1 MGTNTGLISG
11 RVKKVPATNADPNRY
26 NWLNLQNAE
35 PDLGVPTSN
44 GSFFTSDSN
53 GNRSW
58 SNTITVANSTATIKN
73 LVITQTTNLGAISNI
88 VIFGGS
94 VGQVMTTDGAGNLS
108 WTTPSGNGGGG
119 GANITV
125 DNFTGN
131 GVQTTYTLSVTPA
144 GIDQTFVNYNG
155 VTLLRDA
162 YALSGANIIFDSAPA
177 NGSQIEVSIFST
189 ANIQPQS
196 ELANGTSNVNIP
208 IQDGPVYMSVNGNA
222 NILTV
227 TGTGI
232 IVNGTSNL
240 GSNTNVHITGGSNG
254 QALVTDGNGNLS
266 WNTIISSVSNVTNG
280 NSNID
285 IATAG
290 GNITFSANGNANVMV
305 ISGSKINLG
314 STSNLTI
321 TGGSNGQALITDGNG
336 NLSFG
341 NVAGSPGGFNTYVQF
356 NDSGNFA
363 GSGKFVWNKVSN
375 ILSVSNVTVLGNN
388 NALTFQN
395 GSGNTVKF
403 TVPST
408 ATDSTFEVPNAP
420 GTVQQVLGIVADGA
434 TQQLG
439 WKTMPT
445 NYVTVQLRD
454 TTTYLSSPVP
464 VLRVYPVRLRNG
476 TFLDLTVTQ

>member
-58 SNTITVANSTATIKN
+58 SNTIVVSNSTATIKN
-73 LVITQTTNLGAISNI
+73 LVVSQTSNLGAISNI

-119 GANITV
+119 GGANITV

-131 GVQTTYTLSVTPA
+131 GVETTYTLSVTPA
-144 GIDQTFVNYNG
+144 SIDQTFVNYNG

-162 YALSGANIIFDSAPA
+162 YSLSGANIIFDSAPS

-189 ANIQPQS
+189 ANSIQAS
-196 ELANGTSNVNIP
+196 NIANGTSNVNLP
-208 IQDGPVYMSVNGNA
+208 LQDGPIYMSVNGNA

-227 TGTGI
+227 TGNGI

-240 GSNTNVHITGGSNG
+240 GSNSNLHITGGSNG

-266 WNTIISSVSNVTNG
+266 WSTIISSVSNVSNG

-305 ISGSKINLG
+305 ISGNKINLG
-314 STSNLTI
+314 ATSNLTI

-363 GSGKFVWNKVSN
+363 GSSKFLWNKVSN
-375 ILSVSNVTVLGNN
+375 VLTVSNVTVLGNN

-395 GSGNTVKF
+395 GSGNAINFV
-403 TVPST
+403 VPSVANN
-408 ATDSTFEVPNAP
+408 ATFAVPNAS
-420 GTVQQVLGIVADGA
+420 GTTQQVLGIVADGA

-439 WKTMPT
+439 WKTVPT
-445 NYVTVQLRD
+445 NYFTVQLRD
-454 TTTYLSSPVP
+454 TTTYISSIVP
-464 VLRVYPVRLRNG
+464 VLRAIPIRLRNG
-476 TFLDLTVTQ
+476 TFLDLPAA

>member
-11 RVKKVPATNADPNRY
+11 RVKKVPSANADPNRY

-44 GSFFTSDSN
+44 GSFFTSDTS

-58 SNTITVANSTATIKN
+58 SNTITVANSLATIN
-73 LVITQTTNLGAISNI
+73 SIQILQTSNLGSVSNI
-88 VIFGGS
+88 TILGGNT
-94 VGQVMTTDGAGNLS
+94 GQMLTTDGSGNLS
-108 WTTPSGNGGGG
+108 WTTPAANGGGG

-131 GVQTTYTLSVTPA
+131 GVETTFLLSVTPA

-155 VTLLRDA
+155 VTLLREA
-162 YALSGANIIFDSAPA
+162 YSLSGANIIFDNAPA
-177 NGSQIEVSIFST
+177 NQSQIEVSIFST

-196 ELANGTSNVNIP
+196 QLANGTSNINIP
-208 IQDGPVYMSVNGNA
+208 VQNGSIYMTVNSNA

-232 IVNGTSNL
+232 IVSGSSNL
-240 GSNTNVHITGGSNG
+240 GANGNIHITGGSNG
-254 QALVTDGNGNLS
+254 QALITDGNGNLS
-266 WNTIISSVSNVTNG
+266 WSTIISSVSNVSNG

-290 GNITFSANGNANVMV
+290 GNITFSANGNANIMV

-314 STSNLTI
+314 NIGNLTI
-321 TGGSNGQALITDGNG
+321 SGGSNGQAFITDGNG
-336 NLSFG
+336 NVTWG

-363 GSGKFVWNKVSN
+363 GSGKFLWNKVSN
-375 ILSVSNVTVLGNN
+375 VLTVSNITVLGNSN
-388 NALTFQN
+388 QLTFQN
-395 GSGNTVKF
+395 GSGNAVNF
-403 TVPST
+403 LVPNISNN
-408 ATDSTFEVPNAP
+408 ASFVVPNAT

-434 TQQLG
+434 AQTLG
-439 WKTMPT
+439 WKTVPT
-445 NYVTVQLRD
+445 NYITVELRN
-454 TTTYLSSPVP
+454 TTTYTSSPVP
-464 VLRVYPVRLRNG
+464 VLRVYPLRLRNG
-476 TFLDLTVTQ
+476 TFLDLAVTQ

>member
-1 MGTNTGLISG
+1 MGTNSGLISG

-53 GNRSW
+53 GTRSW
-58 SNTITVANSTATIKN
+58 SNTIVVSNSLATIKS
-73 LVITQTTNLGAISNI
+73 LKVDQTSNLGTVSNI
-88 VIFGGS
+88 AILGGS
-94 VGQVMTTDGAGNLS
+94 VGQVLTTDGSGNLS
-108 WTTPSGNGGGG
+108 WTTPTANGGGG

-131 GVQTTYTLSVTPA
+131 GVQTTFLLSVTPA

-162 YALSGANIIFDSAPA
+162 YSLSGANIIFDSAPA
-177 NGSQIEVSIFST
+177 NASQIEVSIFST
-189 ANIQPQS
+189 ANVQPQS
-196 ELANGTSNVNIP
+196 ELANGTSNITIP
-208 IQDGPVYMSVNGNA
+208 IQDGPIYMTVNGNA

-227 TGTGI
+227 TGNGI
-232 IVNGTSNL
+232 IVSGISNL
-240 GSNTNVHITGGSNG
+240 GSNGNVLITGGSNG

-266 WNTIISSVSNVTNG
+266 WSTIISSVSNVSNG
-280 NSNID
+280 NSNIN

-290 GNITFSANGNANVMV
+290 GDITFSANGNANVMT

-314 STSNLTI
+314 NSSNLTI
-321 TGGSNGQALITDGNG
+321 SGGSNGQALITDGNG
-336 NLSFG
+336 NVTWG

-363 GSGKFVWNKVSN
+363 GSGKFLWNKVSN
-375 ILSVSNVTVLGNN
+375 TLTVSNVTVLGNN
-388 NALTFQN
+388 NQLTFQN
-395 GSGNTVKF
+395 GSGNAINF
-403 TVPST
+403 LVPST
-408 ATDSTFEVPNAP
+408 ANNASFIVPNAT
-420 GTVQQVLGIVADGA
+420 GTTQQVLGIVADGGA
-434 TQQLG
+434 QTLG
-439 WKTMPT
+439 WKTVPT
-445 NYVTVQLRD
+445 NYITVGLRD
-454 TTTYLSSPVP
+454 STTYTSSPVP
-464 VLRVYPVRLRNG
+464 VLRVYPLRLRNG

>member
-73 LVITQTTNLGAISNI
+73 LVVTQSTNLGVISNI

-108 WTTPSGNGGGG
+108 WTTQTGGGGG

-144 GIDQTFVNYNG
+144 TIDQTFVNYNG

-162 YALSGANIIFDSAPA
+162 YSLNGANITFDSAPA

-189 ANIQPQS
+189 ANVTVS
-196 ELANGTSNVNIP
+196 ELANGTSNINIP
-208 IQDGPVYMSVNGNA
+208 VQDGPVYMSVNGNA

-227 TGTGI
+227 TGNGI

-240 GSNTNVHITGGSNG
+240 GSNTNVHITGGNSG

-266 WNTIISSVSNVTNG
+266 WSTIVSSVSNVSNG

-363 GSGKFVWNKVSN
+363 GSSKFLWNKVSN
-375 ILSVSNVTVLGNN
+375 VLTVSNVTVLGNN

-395 GSGNTVKF
+395 GSGNAINFV
-403 TVPST
+403 VPSVANN
-408 ATDSTFEVPNAP
+408 ATFAVPNAS
-420 GTVQQVLGIVADGA
+420 GTTQQVLGIVADGA

-439 WKTMPT
+439 WKTVPT
-445 NYVTVQLRD
+445 NYFTVQLRD
-454 TTTYLSSPVP
+454 TTTYISSIVP
-464 VLRVYPVRLRNG
+464 VLRAIPIRLRNG
-476 TFLDLTVTQ
+476 TFLDLPAA